1 MMGARGAIDCGCD
14 CDNNYRRVRMFARA
28 EEGAAIVSCRVG
40 GTKRGERSEG
50 AGVRKKSGVSGR
62 LSELQACMQAHSG
75 IDCCNADASPPAKF
89 QNGPAALPC

>member
-40 GTKRGERSEG
+40 GTKRGERSQG
-50 AGVRKKSGVSGR
+50 AGVRRKSGVSGR

-75 IDCCNADASPPAKF
+75 IDSDC
-89 QNGPAALPC
+89 

>member
-40 GTKRGERSEG
+40 GTKRGETRKEKRERSQG
-50 AGVRKKSGVSGR
+50 AGVRRKSGVSGR

-75 IDCCNADASPPAKF
+75 IDC
-89 QNGPAALPC
+89 